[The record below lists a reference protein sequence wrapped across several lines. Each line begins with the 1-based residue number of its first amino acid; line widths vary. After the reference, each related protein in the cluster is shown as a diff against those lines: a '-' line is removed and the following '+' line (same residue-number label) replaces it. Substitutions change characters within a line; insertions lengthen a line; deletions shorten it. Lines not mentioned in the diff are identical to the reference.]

1 MQEKKKSTKKWK
13 KKLRERERE
22 RERER
27 DNIFE
32 WASYVQRKSD
42 IKVDSSGKMKR

>member
-1 MQEKKKSTKKWK
+1 MQEKNPPKNGK
-13 KKLRERERE
+13 KKL
-22 RERER
+22 RER

-42 IKVDSSGKMKR
+42 IKVDNSGKMKR

>member
-22 RERER
+22 RERN
-27 DNIFE
+27 NIFE
-32 WASYVQRKSD
+32 WPSYVQRKND
-42 IKVDSSGKMKR
+42 IKIDSNGKMKR